1 MLVCRKWHTIA
12 SQAAPLWTDIDFVRQ
27 SAFAQVLLTRSLGA
41 PIRLRGR
48 LDADNVLATAIAGH
62 GARIRELDL
71 WVGIKFSHPTPVLKH
86 ILATTM
92 PQLRV
97 LSLSREDSGVEREVT
112 IIADSD
118 APSPVSFPA
127 IEAMLLEGF
136 LFVPDRALPQL
147 THLHLSSLKKA
158 DPLIILDLIRN
169 TPALEVFDIIQ
180 CRECPAPRTLAVHRP
195 VILSR
200 LHSMY
205 LVRLTSTTVHVLMS
219 HLEALNLASL
229 RFSSI
234 FAVGGTHLSTS
245 PIPGCL
251 AARTITRVAFS
262 VVGDFVS
269 FHTAFHGNDLSLS
282 MGIRA
287 LIVGDATERSSWAF
301 NYFPAILPLFSVD
314 ELHFQAELWPGVGE
328 TLLLHLAGCMPA
340 VSTLCVKHNKRD
352 HDEGPEELNLA
363 RALVA
368 LLASDSPVLFPHL
381 VHLELIVGDVSR
393 EFCELIAPALMKR
406 MQDGRRLR
414 SLRIRLDDAD
424 GEGRAARRRT
434 SEALPDYRETGIHD
448 NVDFVDICGR
458 EREEK
463 GTGWGQWRDCVQPAR
478 HGYW

>member
-41 PIRLRGR
+41 PVRLRGR
-48 LDADNVLATAIAGH
+48 LDADNALAAAITGH

-71 WVGIKFSHPTPVLKH
+71 WVGIKFSHPMPILKH
-86 ILATTM
+86 ILATAM
-92 PQLRV
+92 PQLRI

-118 APSPVSFPA
+118 APTPVSFPA
-127 IEAMLLEGF
+127 IEAMLLESF

-219 HLEALNLASL
+219 HLDVPNLASL
-229 RFSSI
+229 RLSSI
-234 FAVGGTHLSTS
+234 FAVAGTHLSTS

-251 AARTITRVAFS
+251 AMRTITHVAFS
-262 VVGDFVS
+262 LMGDFTS
-269 FHTAFHGNDLSLS
+269 FHTAFHGSDLSLS

-287 LIVGDATERSSWAF
+287 LMVGDVTERSSWAF
-301 NYFPAILPLFSVD
+301 NYFPAILPLSSVD

-328 TLLLHLAGCMPA
+328 TLLLHLAGRMPE
-340 VSTLCVKHNKRD
+340 VSTLCIKHN
-352 HDEGPEELNLA
+352 HDEDAEGVMDLA
-363 RALVA
+363 RALGA

-381 VHLELIVGDVSR
+381 ARLELIVSYVSR
-393 EFCELIAPALMKR
+393 EFCELIAPALAKR
-406 MQDGRRLR
+406 AQDGRRLR
-414 SLRIRLDDAD
+414 TLRIRLED
-424 GEGRAARRRT
+424 GGREGRLT
-434 SEALPDYRETGIHD
+434 
-448 NVDFVDICGR
+448 F
-458 EREEK
+458 
-463 GTGWGQWRDCVQPAR
+463 
-478 HGYW
+478 